1 MYRYQLLTVEQI
13 MKGYN
18 ETEIIPNCSRR
29 QKSFYG
35 KARQI
40 TLANGDKY
48 LQSYETIV
56 ARIDSKGEFTRL
68 WAGYSATTAKH
79 IDAFRRENGLAGI
92 SKKEWDKLPVVAI

>member
-1 MYRYQLLTVEQI
+1 MYRYQLLGIARI
-13 MKGYN
+13 MEGYK
-18 ETEIIPNCSRR
+18 ERELTTDYLHRK

-35 KARQI
+35 KARII
-40 TLANGDKY
+40 TCNDGQY

-56 ARIDSKGEFTRL
+56 ARIDNSGNFARL

-92 SKKEWDKLPVVAI
+92 SKKDWDKLPVVAV

>member
-18 ETEIIPNCSRR
+18 ETEIIPNCNRS

-56 ARIDSKGEFTRL
+56 ARIDNKGEFTRL
-68 WAGYSATTAKH
+68 WWGWSATTAKH
-79 IDAFRRENGLAGI
+79 IDSFRRSNGLPGI
-92 SKKEWDKLPVVAI
+92 GKAEWEKLPVNDQ